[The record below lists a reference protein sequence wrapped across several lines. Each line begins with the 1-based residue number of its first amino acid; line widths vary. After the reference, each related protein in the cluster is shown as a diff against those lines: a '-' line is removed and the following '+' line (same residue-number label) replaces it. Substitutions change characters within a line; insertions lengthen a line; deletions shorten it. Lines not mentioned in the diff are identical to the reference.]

1 MQNDTPP
8 DETARPQA
16 QADANPPKSP
26 AQSARQEIA
35 PADAAEIDRFIDKHR
50 RLLEKLA

>member
-1 MQNDTPP
+1 MQNKTSP
-8 DETARPQA
+8 DETAKLQT
-16 QADANPPKSP
+16 QVDANSPKPP